1 MRALVPICLTG
12 CFIPTAVPTAIHP
25 TGEVTDKTAGVAIG
39 GAYAT
44 SETSSLVMIP
54 SGEGW
59 LRHPAGPGQVGIH
72 AGTNVAH
79 VSYRYDVLKLADGIG
94 LGIEPFLGGSYY
106 RSETKPMDPMDPK
119 ILQSLATFSIGI
131 TPTLLIPVA
140 QSFAYIVPKFG
151 FQIVDNLAAAANT
164 DSTTNFFTLGL
175 SAGIDIGGGLSF
187 ELGIHYIDDTE
198 GNNNLKPTWLIV
210 PTIGVKH

>member
-1 MRALVPICLTG
+1 MRALLLVVLTG
-12 CFIPTAVPTAIHP
+12 CFIPTAVPTAMHP
-25 TGEVTDKTAGVAIG
+25 TASVSDKTAGVAVG

-44 SETSSLVMIP
+44 SETSTLVMIP
-54 SGEGW
+54 SAEGW
-59 LRHPAGPGQVGIH
+59 LRHPAGPGQIGIH

-79 VSYRYDVLKLADGIG
+79 VGYRYDVLKLSDG
-94 LGIEPFLGGSYY
+94 LGLALEPFLGGSYY
-106 RSETKPMDPMDPK
+106 RSETKPTTQTDPK
-119 ILQSLATFSIGI
+119 VVQSLATFSIGI

-140 QSFAYIVPKFG
+140 QSFAYFVPKFG
-151 FQIVDNLAAAANT
+151 FQIVDNLAAMSGT

-175 SAGIDIGGGLSF
+175 AAGIDIGGGLSF

-198 GNNNLKPTWLIV
+198 GKDNVKPTWLIV